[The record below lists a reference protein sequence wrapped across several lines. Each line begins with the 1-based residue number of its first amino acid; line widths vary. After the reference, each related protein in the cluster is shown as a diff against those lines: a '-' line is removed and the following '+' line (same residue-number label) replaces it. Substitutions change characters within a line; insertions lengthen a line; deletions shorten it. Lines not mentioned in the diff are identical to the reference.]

1 MNKEQGSTR
10 RAQSWLGV
18 WQLAAWM
25 DSISVYKEHLQGHRS
40 YINWLK
46 WHPGSSGAILGLKVV
61 STGCSLTLYPVGVD
75 RMRSPGVH
83 ALGLGWGPMAGPW
96 YPEGGRLIGQPPL
109 PACGVLLFV
118 HGIPE
123 IGSPE

>member
-18 WQLAAWM
+18 WQSADWI
-25 DSISVYKEHLQGHRS
+25 DSISGHEEHLQGHRS
-40 YINWLK
+40 YIGLLK
-46 WHPGSSGAILGLKVV
+46 WHPGSSGTTLGLKVV
-61 STGCSLTLYPVGVD
+61 SAGCSLTLYPVGVD
-75 RMRSPGVH
+75 HMRSSGVH

-96 YPEGGRLIGQPPL
+96 YQEGGRLIGQSHL
-109 PACGVLLFV
+109 PACGSLFFV